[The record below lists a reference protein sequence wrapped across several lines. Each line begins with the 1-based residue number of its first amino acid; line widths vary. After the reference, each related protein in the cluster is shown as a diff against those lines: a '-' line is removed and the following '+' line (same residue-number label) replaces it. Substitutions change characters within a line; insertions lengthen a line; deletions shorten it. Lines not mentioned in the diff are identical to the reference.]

1 VRALRDDQIFAK
13 KVKKE
18 KTKESFLK
26 LKILKI
32 YR

>member
-1 VRALRDDQIFAK
+1 MRALRDDQIFAK

-18 KTKESFLK
+18 KTKEILK

>member
-1 VRALRDDQIFAK
+1 MRALRDDQIFAK

-18 KTKESFLK
+18 KTKESLK